1 MKKALLALG
10 ALLLVAAPAYWWL
23 ILESG
28 APSRS
33 FALPVAEL
41 RRLADAVP
49 GAKPSAVRVERVA
62 AFEFPST
69 AVVAGDGWAPT
80 QLPVF
85 SYQLTYADR
94 GPLIIDAALDE
105 ATAQRES
112 AHGFD
117 AAAFARV
124 TQALDEAGLVVVT
137 HEHFDHLG
145 GLSTHP
151 RLAKLGARVQLTKAQ
166 LADPDKQQ
174 PLTFPAEVAG
184 SLSLL
189 DFEGG
194 HAVAP
199 GVVLW
204 RAPGHTPGS
213 QLVFVQTAGGAE
225 YLFLGDVAW
234 HLANVERVRERARL
248 VTAVFLGEDRDAVL
262 AQLAALHALAQAEPG
277 LHLVP
282 GHDGPVVDALIR
294 AGHLV
299 QQFQA
304 TPAP

>member
-1 MKKALLALG
+1 LL
-10 ALLLVAAPAYWWL
+10 
-23 ILESG
+23 LESG
-28 APSRS
+28 TPSRA
-33 FALPVAEL
+33 FALPIAEL
-41 RRLADAVP
+41 RRLADTVP
-49 GAKPSAVRVERVA
+49 GAKPGAVRVERVA

-69 AVVAGDGWAPT
+69 AVVAGDGWAVT
-80 QLPVF
+80 QMPVF
-85 SYQLTYADR
+85 SYQLLYADR
-94 GPLIIDAALDE
+94 APLVIDAALDE
-105 ATAQRES
+105 ATAKSES

-124 TQALDEAGLVVVT
+124 QRGLEEAGQVVVT

-151 RLAKLGARVQLTKAQ
+151 KLEALAPHVVLTKAQ
-166 LADPDKQQ
+166 LAKPEKQS
-174 PLTFPAEVAG
+174 PLTFPADVARA
-184 SLSLL
+184 LSLL

-213 QLVFVQTAGGAE
+213 QLVFVQTASGAE

-234 HLANVERVRERARL
+234 HRANVDRVRERARL

-262 AQLAALHALAQAEPG
+262 AQLAALHALTQAEPG
-277 LHLVP
+277 VHVVP
-282 GHDGPVVDALIR
+282 GHDGPAVDELIR

-299 QQFQA
+299 QQFQV
-304 TPAP
+304 TPTP